1 MDDLALMERVSQGDH
16 AAFSILVEQYAPAL
30 ERFAIRL
37 LLQHQQAEEV
47 VQETLMR
54 AWQRAGDYDAKKSR
68 LSTWLHQIAHN
79 LCVDILR
86 RRNRELPLA
95 NGAETAVTLPDTTE
109 CPTATRE
116 TQDRVA
122 NAIARLSERHRTA
135 LVLTYYQSLPNRE
148 VAEIM
153 GLSVRAL
160 ESLLVR
166 ARQQIKITLEES
178 S

>member
-1 MDDLALMERVSQGDH
+1 
-16 AAFSILVEQYAPAL
+16 
-30 ERFAIRL
+30 
-37 LLQHQQAEEV
+37 
-47 VQETLMR
+47 
-54 AWQRAGDYDAKKSR
+54 
-68 LSTWLHQIAHN
+68 
-79 LCVDILR
+79 
-86 RRNRELPLA
+86 
-95 NGAETAVTLPDTTE
+95 VTLPDTTE